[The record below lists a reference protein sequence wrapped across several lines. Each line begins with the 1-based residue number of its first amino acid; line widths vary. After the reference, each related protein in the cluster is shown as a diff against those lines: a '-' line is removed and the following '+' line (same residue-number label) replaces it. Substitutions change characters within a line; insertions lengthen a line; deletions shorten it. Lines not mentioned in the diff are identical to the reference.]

1 VIKVANIIE
10 DGRVAGPQVRMIE
23 VAKKLNK
30 KEFETVLII
39 PKKSSQSLKTRLINN
54 NITYKELSLHR
65 LTKKKRQLFLFATL
79 FIYEIFF
86 LYRFLKKN
94 NFNIV
99 HVSGGIWQWKGIFA
113 GKLAGCKVIWHLN
126 DTSMP
131 FSIKVIGGLMANIA
145 DGFIMAGRRVERYYS
160 DVIKTNGKIVKIIHA
175 PVNCREFNTES
186 VETNPDIESVQ
197 GVKITTV
204 ANINP
209 VKGLDT
215 FIKMAKLLSEKHK
228 NLVFFIVGPVF
239 KDQSKYFDY
248 LSVMI
253 AKSNLKN
260 IRFLG
265 GGHDIKSILK
275 STDIYVC
282 SSNSEASPVAVWEAM
297 SMNVPIVSTDVGDV
311 SLFLKDV
318 SGVGNYREM
327 AKSIEGFI
335 LNKEKAESVGDELRD
350 IALINFD
357 SSIIATL
364 HEEIYKEVLGISKSH
379 AY

>member
-30 KEFETVLII
+30 KEFETVIII
-39 PKKSSQSLKTRLINN
+39 PKKSSQSLKTRLIKN

-65 LTKKKRQLFLFATL
+65 LTKQKRQLFLFATL

-86 LYRFLKKN
+86 LYRFLKNN

-99 HVSGGIWQWKGIFA
+99 HVSGGIWQWKGVIA

-131 FSIKVIGGLMANIA
+131 FFIKTVGGVIANIA
-145 DGFIMAGRRVERYYS
+145 DGFIMAGKKTEDYYS
-160 DVIKTNGKIVKIIHA
+160 DVVKVKGKIVKVIHA
-175 PVNCREFNTES
+175 PVNFREFNTES
-186 VETNPDIESVQ
+186 VEPNPDIESFQ

-209 VKGLDT
+209 VKGLET
-215 FIKMAKLLSEKHK
+215 FIKMANLLSEKHK

-239 KDQSKYFDY
+239 KEQSKYFDY
-248 LSVMI
+248 LSTMI
-253 AKSNLKN
+253 IKFNLKN

-265 GGHDIKSILK
+265 GDQDIKSILK
-275 STDIYVC
+275 SSDIYVC

-297 SMNVPIVSTDVGDV
+297 SMKVPVVSTDVGDV

-318 SGVGNYREM
+318 VGVGNYREM

-379 AY
+379 VY